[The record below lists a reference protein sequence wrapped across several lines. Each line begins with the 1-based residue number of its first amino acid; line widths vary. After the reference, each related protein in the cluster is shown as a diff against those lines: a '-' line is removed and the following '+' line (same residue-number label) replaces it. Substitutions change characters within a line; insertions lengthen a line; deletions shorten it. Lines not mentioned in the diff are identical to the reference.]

1 MAKLSVPYQN
11 PGGPGSP
18 RGLNRVAS
26 RAVASRARLAR
37 APARAGAFA
46 AAASPS
52 TNAAAPATV
61 SQPREPQARAHLFIR
76 MPPVLLRRSYLGIT
90 PDAVTTLNVPCWRTA
105 RSARH

>member
-18 RGLNRVAS
+18 RGLNRG
-26 RAVASRARLAR
+26 ASRARLVR

-52 TNAAAPATV
+52 TKAATPATV
-61 SQPREPQARAHLFIR
+61 SQPRGPRAQADLFIR
-76 MPPVLLRRSYLGIT
+76 MPPVLLCRSYLGIT
-90 PDAVTTLNVPCWRTA
+90 PDAVITLNVACWRTA
-105 RSARH
+105 RSAGH